1 MRAQWLPGR
10 AASPP
15 LTYAD
20 AEKYRARGYAVAPV
34 AWGEAIPPGPW
45 GRYQILNY
53 GEIYNDW
60 GVAAF
65 CYMPPAQHEGGI
77 TLEAARATWL
87 AALRVSART
96 KKLAGEV
103 DSVIAKHVAGRP
115 PVRHDS
121 DGGRLW
127 PFALEGEPF
136 LRLTTRS
143 YSVAGE
149 KVKPYESR
157 PNFAEIISA
166 GECIVLSGNDADGVP
181 YTWKNGD
188 LTTVRRDQLPV
199 MNVSG
204 AAALIRDLEDCFD
217 RHGVAWG

>member
-10 AASPP
+10 ASPPP

-20 AEKYRARGYAVAPV
+20 AEKYRACGYAVAPV
-34 AWGEAIPPGPW
+34 AWGESSPPGAW
-45 GRYQILNY
+45 ARYQILNY

-65 CYMPPAQHEGGI
+65 CYMPPAQHVGGI
-77 TLEAARATWL
+77 TLNDARATWL

-96 KKLAGEV
+96 KKLAAEI
-103 DSVIAKHVAGRP
+103 DTVIAKHVAGRP

-127 PFALEGEPF
+127 PFALGGEAF
-136 LRLTTRS
+136 QRMATRC
-143 YSVAGE
+143 YSIPGE

-157 PNFAEIISA
+157 PNFADVISA

-181 YTWKNGD
+181 YTWKHGD
-188 LTTVRRDQLPV
+188 LTTCRRDQLPTLNATV
-199 MNVSG
+199 
-204 AAALIRDLEDCFD
+204 AAALIRELEDCFD
-217 RHGVAWG
+217 RHGAVWG